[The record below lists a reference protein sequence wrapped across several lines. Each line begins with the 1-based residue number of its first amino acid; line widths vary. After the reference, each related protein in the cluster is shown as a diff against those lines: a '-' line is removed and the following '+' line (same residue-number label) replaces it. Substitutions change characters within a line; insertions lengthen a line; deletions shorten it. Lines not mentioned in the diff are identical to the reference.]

1 MNDKSK
7 GSQVL
12 DVLKKYVPKDKVIL
26 AMFDELMIIM
36 RKGGTNRERR
46 KKSIVKREEK
56 AIVNVKVA
64 AEAQTA
70 VENAVIAVE
79 IAVIAADE
87 AESAEAAATQKV
99 AEEAIIE
106 CEECKALSVVKTATT
121 KVCDD
126 CLWVTATV
134 VAKAAHEKTAS
145 IAAETVVI
153 AADEAVIAAERAAE
167 KIEAEKAA
175 EFFRVLKM
183 LQEERRLKQEPHFL
197 EVFSE
202 IAAEATKEER
212 EERERKWRNF
222 VGCWGPACWA
232 GPGRYGKKV
241 CAQCEG
247 TEWGLLGG
255 LVVCY
260 RCHTHACGYC
270 QFQGGE
276 PQSSTCVEARKLLRK
291 W

>member
-1 MNDKSK
+1 MF
-7 GSQVL
+7 
-12 DVLKKYVPKDKVIL
+12 LKNLLRRLPLFKAAK
-26 AMFDELMIIM
+26 EE
-36 RKGGTNRERR
+36 REERR
-46 KKSIVKREEK
+46 RAAKVRKKT
-56 AIVNVKVA
+56 A
-64 AEAQTA
+64 A
-70 VENAVIAVE
+70 IAVE
-79 IAVIAADE
+79 TAVI
-87 AESAEAAATQKV
+87 ATQKV

-106 CEECKALSVVKTATT
+106 CGECKKLSVVKTVTI

-126 CLWVTATV
+126 CLWVTAAV
-134 VAKAAHEKTAS
+134 VAKAAQEKTAS
-145 IAAETVVI
+145 IAAETAVI

-175 EFFRVLKM
+175 EFFRVIKM
-183 LQEERRLKQEPHFL
+183 LQDEKGLKHEPHFL

-212 EERERKWRNF
+212 EERERKWRGS

-247 TEWGLLGG
+247 TEWGVLGG
-255 LVVCY
+255 WVVCY

-270 QFQGGE
+270 QLQGGE
-276 PQSSTCVEARKLLRK
+276 PQSSTCVEAFNFKIK